1 MFYCNRYCSLLQQRT
16 KVIFKIF
23 FHDVMRGSNLL
34 VNIQMRGM
42 IKEEEKRNRS
52 PSVLISEGGEKRGS
66 RYMNVKRGGKERIER
81 HNRTRGSWRAEEGD
95 LIQKGSLLLKER
107 GKKEQEKS
115 SFSPPGRSV
124 KPNQRL
130 AWQHGSSPRH
140 RLTMEVI
147 LGRHTSHF
155 QSASSRTAL
164 RARGPRGGTTMLL
177 KKYLNSY
184 YIKKETTW

>member
-1 MFYCNRYCSLLQQRT
+1 
-16 KVIFKIF
+16 
-23 FHDVMRGSNLL
+23 
-34 VNIQMRGM
+34 M
-42 IKEEEKRNRS
+42 IKEEEKGNRS
-52 PSVLISEGGEKRGS
+52 PPVLISEGGEKRGS
-66 RYMNVKRGGKERIER
+66 RYMNVRRGGKERIER
-81 HNRTRGSWRAEEGD
+81 HNRTRGELESRGGGFDTKRLSFTER
-95 LIQKGSLLLKER
+95 KGK
-107 GKKEQEKS
+107 KKEQEKS

-130 AWQHGSSPRH
+130 AWQRGSSPRH
-140 RLTMEVI
+140 RRTMEVI

-177 KKYLNSY
+177 KKCLNSY